1 MSTAAIQETPATS
14 TGVKKDTTT
23 KPATAAK
30 KDIRPPKPLPAPN
43 SDFYE
48 LAETLPAEELA
59 VVKQVRA
66 FMETKVAPIITKYW
80 VEDAFPFE
88 LLPAIKKLG
97 VGGVGLK
104 GYGCRGGSP
113 LLAGLVAMEMARF
126 DASIAT
132 FFGVHSGLAMSSIYL
147 GGSEEQKQKWLPP
160 MARFDKVGCFGLT
173 EPLVGSGAS
182 GGLTTTAKREGD
194 TWIINGQKKW
204 IGNSPWCD
212 IAIIWAR
219 DLADNQ
225 VKGFIVEIKT
235 TPGFSVDKIQNKI
248 ALKVV
253 QNGQITL
260 KDVRVAEANRLQ
272 GGNSF
277 RDTARVLRMT
287 RYMVGWASTGIQM
300 GAFEATVKYAQERLQ
315 FGKPIASFQMVQD
328 LLAKMLA
335 NVTACQCL
343 MVRLAQMDDEGKLAD
358 HHASLA
364 KAFCTAKSR
373 ETVAWGREL
382 LGGNGIVADYN
393 VARFFAD
400 AEALYSYEGTYQM
413 QNLIVGKAITGLGA
427 FV

>member
-1 MSTAAIQETPATS
+1 MSSVTERPNVTSAAADSSTAPAR
-14 TGVKKDTTT
+14 K
-23 KPATAAK
+23 
-30 KDIRPPKPLPAPN
+30 PPKALPAPN
-43 SDFYE
+43 SDFYQ
-48 LAETLPAEELA
+48 LADVLTVEEKTI
-59 VVKQVRA
+59 VKNVRT
-66 FMETKVAPIITKYW
+66 FMETKVQPIINKYW
-80 VEDAFPFE
+80 SDDAFPFE
-88 LLPAIKKLG
+88 LLPLIKELQ
-97 VGGVGLK
+97 VGGLGYE
-104 GYGCRGGSP
+104 GYGCAGGSQK
-113 LLAGLVAMEMARF
+113 LFGFVAMELARV
-126 DASIAT
+126 DASICT
-132 FFGVHSGLAMSSIYL
+132 FFGVHSGLAMGSIYL
-147 GGSEEQKQKWLPP
+147 DGSEEQKQKWLPP
-160 MARFDKVGCFGLT
+160 MARWEKIGCFGLT
-173 EPLVGSGAS
+173 EPLVGSGTS

-194 TWIINGQKKW
+194 TWILNGQKRW

-212 IAIIWAR
+212 ISIIWAR
-219 DLADNQ
+219 DVADNQ
-225 VKGFIVEIKT
+225 VKGFIIENKT
-235 TPGFSVDKIQNKI
+235 TPGFSVEKMEHKI

-260 KDVRVAEANRLQ
+260 KDVRVPETNRLQ

-300 GAFEATVKYAQERLQ
+300 GAFENALKYSQERLQ

-343 MVRLAQMDDEGKLAD
+343 MVRLAQMDDEGKLGD

-382 LGGNGIVADYN
+382 LGGNGIIADYN
-393 VARFFAD
+393 VGRLFAD